1 MSLENAH
8 SAIQNISHEFAAF
21 LAKVSPDLDALR
33 REEGYPIIRESADV
47 CLRQAFSDELE
58 NLFSETFGRV
68 RDRLD
73 GRGLMDRAA

>member
-8 SAIQNISHEFAAF
+8 SAIQNISARVAVL
-21 LAKVSPDLDALR
+21 LAESAPDFDALR
-33 REEGYPIIRESADV
+33 REEGWPIATDTVAEQ
-47 CLRQAFSDELE
+47 LRQAFSDELE

-73 GRGLMDRAA
+73 GRSLMDRAA

>member
-33 REEGYPIIRESADV
+33 REEGWPLATDTVAEQ
-47 CLRQAFSDELE
+47 LRQAFSDELE

-73 GRGLMDRAA
+73 GRSLMDRAA